1 MDRETALSTLTPAY
15 AEALRLRDQGADE
28 TVIASKLQL
37 PVDAVGNLLELA
49 RAKLETLLALPGEN
63 GG

>member
-1 MDRETALSTLTPAY
+1 MDKETALSTLTPAY
-15 AEALRLRDQGADE
+15 AEALRLRDLGADDLF
-28 TVIASKLQL
+28 IASQLQL

-49 RAKLETLLALPGEN
+49 RAKLETLLALPGEA